1 MKRYSNKRINI
12 ISIMLFVVIVI
23 AFCCLSDSFKGSVN
37 KLFGLPGPSV
47 STEGS
52 VEMHVIDVGQGDS
65 VLIKSEKSAL
75 LIDAGPNSSQN
86 KLVSYLRAQG
96 IEKLDCLVLTHPHED
111 HIGGAD
117 LVLESF
123 ITDTVLMPDFPAST
137 KAFENLL
144 DAIEARSLNIT
155 IPRRG
160 DKFVLDNINYTV
172 LSPSENDYEET
183 NDYSIGLK
191 IEFGETSFVLTGDAE
206 KLSEGEMLD
215 YFGADFLDCDIFKA
229 AHHGSTTSNSKKF
242 IKALSPDYI
251 AISCGLDNTYG
262 HPHKEIRD
270 LFEEISAK
278 VYRTDL
284 DSDIVFVSDGKEI
297 SVK

>member
-1 MKRYSNKRINI
+1 MKRFSNKRLNI
-12 ISIMLFVVIVI
+12 ISIILFVVII
-23 AFCCLSDSFKGSVN
+23 FAFYAFSGSFKNSVN
-37 KLFGLPGPSV
+37 ELFGLSEPSV
-47 STEGS
+47 VTSGS
-52 VEMHVIDVGQGDS
+52 IEMHVIDVGQGDS
-65 VLIKSEKSAL
+65 VLIKSERSAL
-75 LIDAGPNSSQN
+75 LIDAGPNSSQDR
-86 KLVSYLRAQG
+86 LVSYLRAQG

-123 ITDTVLMPDFPAST
+123 VTDTVLMPDHSAST
-137 KAFENLL
+137 RAFENLL
-144 DAIEARSLNIT
+144 DAIEARSLSIT

-160 DKFVLDNINYTV
+160 DKFVLDNISYTV
-172 LSPSENDYEET
+172 LSPSESDYEET

-215 YFGADFLDCDIFKA
+215 YFGAGFLDCDVFKA

-242 IKALSPDYI
+242 IEALSPDYV
-251 AISCGLDNTYG
+251 AISCGLDNDYG

-270 LFEEISAK
+270 RFEEINAK
-278 VYRTDL
+278 VYRTDI
-284 DSDIVFVSDGKEI
+284 DSDIVFVSNGKEI
-297 SVK
+297 SVG